1 MESTGFL
8 ILSVAYLVISI
19 ILFFTFLGMAKNLKL
34 IKRKL
39 HDGDAVADAIVLI
52 VKGEK
57 TKARDLIA
65 EAFIKECVKELQIN
79 WFESDKCDDNV
90 KQLIAK
96 YTVPFEKMY
105 PELNKEWL
113 QGEYASVR
121 KFFIDK

>member
-39 HDGDAVADAIVLI
+39 YNGDAVADAIFLI
-52 VKGEK
+52 LNGEK
-57 TKARDLIA
+57 TKARDLVIESFTKECIA
-65 EAFIKECVKELQIN
+65 ELQLN
-79 WFESDKCDDNV
+79 WFEPQKCDDNV

-96 YTVPFEKMY
+96 YTDPLEKMF
-105 PELNKEWL
+105 PDLNKEWL